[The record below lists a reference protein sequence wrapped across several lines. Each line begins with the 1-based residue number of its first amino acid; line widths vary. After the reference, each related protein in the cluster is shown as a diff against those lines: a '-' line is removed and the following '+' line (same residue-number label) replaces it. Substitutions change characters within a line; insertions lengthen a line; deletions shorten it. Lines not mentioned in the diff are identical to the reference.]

1 MKKKISIRL
10 TVAAVLTSLV
20 FSSCTPTTTKQ
31 TEETS
36 TTQNVSRETSTQET
50 TTTQAQTSAKVEEST
65 QASTTFPALKE
76 GYQYGWVSIT
86 GRLNVRKKANKKSD
100 IVGHIKYRQR
110 VVVKGDKKKKGFYK
124 ITATDCDTGKK
135 ISGYCAV
142 KYITFKQPASAK
154 VQLNVP
160 LYLQTDDRWAKVTLG
175 NSGRTIYD
183 IGCTTSCLAM
193 SESFLQKKEILPSD
207 MEKKLYYTSR
217 GSLGWPLKYD
227 FCYDKSVYL
236 EVVLEKLHKGIPVL
250 IGSERKNG
258 RPHWVL
264 ITGYKGNGEEL
275 KEKDFIINDPLPYNR
290 TTLAQYRKEY
300 PVFIKLAF
308 YTGVDRVDET
318 KKDTK
323 KKTKKTTTK
332 KTTKTSDKKK
342 KTSKKKS

>member
-1 MKKKISIRL
+1 MRKKISIRL

-20 FSSCTPTTTKQ
+20 FSSCTPAISTKQ
-31 TEETS
+31 TMSS
-36 TTQNVSRETSTQET
+36 TEVVTTENVSRETSTQEDTTAQT
-50 TTTQAQTSAKVEEST
+50 TTAKVEEST
-65 QASTTFPALKE
+65 EAPTTLPALKE

-86 GRLNVRKKANKKSD
+86 GRLNVREKAKKKSD

-110 VVVKGDKKKKGFYK
+110 VVVKGKQKKKGFYK

-135 ISGYCAV
+135 IKGYCAV

-193 SESFLQKKEILPSD
+193 SESFLQKKEILPPD

-275 KEKDFIINDPLPYNR
+275 KEKDFVINDPLPYNR
-290 TTLAQYRKEY
+290 TNLAQYRKEY
-300 PVFIKLAF
+300 PVFVKLAF

-318 KKDTK
+318 KKEKKKTEKTSTKKKDTK
-323 KKTKKTTTK
+323 KKTKK
-332 KTTKTSDKKK
+332 
-342 KTSKKKS
+342 KS